1 MINAAQ
7 EKSLSEEMYKSL
19 IREHRRQILPSWDPR
34 TQLVRRV
41 LDRLIS
47 GSGLTAKGWEVH
59 VIEDPQANAFVIP
72 GGKVFVFSGL
82 LPIAQDEDGLATVL
96 GHEIAHN
103 VAHHSAE
110 RMSKSIILL
119 GLASILQQFSDP
131 FFGSAASVF
140 MDYLFLRPG
149 SRVQEVR

>member
-1 MINAAQ
+1 MISAEQ
-7 EKSLSEEMYKSL
+7 EKSMSEEMYKTL
-19 IREHRRQILPSWDPR
+19 IQEHRRQILPSWDRR
-34 TQLVRRV
+34 TELVQRV

-47 GSGLTAKGWEVH
+47 GSGLSTEGWEVH
-59 VIEDPQANAFVIP
+59 VIQDPQANAFVIP

-119 GLASILQQFSDP
+119 GLATVLQLYSDP
-131 FFGSAASVF
+131 FFGSTARAL
-140 MDYLFLRPG
+140 MDFLLLRPG
-149 SRVQEVR
+149 SRAQEV